1 MSHLSTEPILGP
13 QACPLCETSTGC
25 LGFGPTKLT
34 LNLGGRYG
42 TPVSGVSIPR
52 SLIGRRWFS
61 GERTWCIAKH
71 SRRFRRTIKLCAGI
85 TAGQRVS
92 PLLQPHPRPAHHQQA
107 SNPSPANH
115 SAGNPTNATTAGV
128 PCIGQGSLLRLFR
141 RPGHHLS
148 GAYIMTPTIRTPLRY
163 ARKTKRR
170 AGARHRLA
178 LATNRQCALRAQNRR
193 RSPGKLLAK
202 VARSP
207 QNSVMRPPHGANSHP
222 SSNSVLYYL
231 HNGAKQP
238 APYINPAYVRSPR
251 MRGTVRGDLTLP
263 SSSRFSHS
271 RSSQNQIP
279 QIHRLYLTFA
289 LCE

>member
-42 TPVSGVSIPR
+42 TPVSGVSIPK

-71 SRRFRRTIKLCAGI
+71 SRRFRRRIKLCAGI

-115 SAGNPTNATTAGV
+115 SAGNPTNAPTAGV

-148 GAYIMTPTIRTPLRY
+148 GAYIMTPTIRTPSDMP
-163 ARKTKRR
+163 ARPSAAPR
-170 AGARHRLA
+170 ATPLGPGHEPTVCIESAKSPPIVRQAAREG
-178 LATNRQCALRAQNRR
+178 RQIT
-193 RSPGKLLAK
+193 
-202 VARSP
+202 

-238 APYINPAYVRSPR
+238 APYFNPAHVRSPR